1 MILKHQI
8 TATQL
13 RLILIISMFLIAVL
27 AAVGFSFVNSSL
39 KSFAIEVSRVA
50 ADAEAGRNNVQSLQQ
65 VQKQLE
71 KDADIVQKT
80 NSIVAESQS
89 YQYQDQ
95 IITDINNYASR
106 AGIAITDIN
115 FAAIAQSGSSA
126 GGSTQTPA
134 APLPSGLK
142 SSPISITLK
151 NPVNYN
157 NLLKF
162 IKSIE
167 QNLTKM
173 QVARVNLSK
182 DSSNGAVN
190 SDALTLQ
197 VYVR

>member
-1 MILKHQI
+1 MKGRQI
-8 TATQL
+8 TASQL
-13 RLILIISMFLIAVL
+13 RLILTVSMFAITVL
-27 AAVGFSFVNSSL
+27 AGVGFSLVNSGL
-39 KSFAIEVSRVA
+39 REFAVEVSHVA
-50 ADAEAGRNNVQSLQQ
+50 ADAAAGRDNVQNLQR
-65 VQKQLE
+65 VQKKLAE
-71 KDADIVQKT
+71 DADIVQKT

-106 AGIAITDIN
+106 AGIGVTDIN
-115 FAAIAQSGSSA
+115 FAASTQTSTPGA
-126 GGSTQTPA
+126 TQTPA
-134 APLPSGLK
+134 TSLPSGLK
-142 SSPISITLK
+142 SSPVSITLK
-151 NPVNYN
+151 NPINYD

-182 DSSNGAVN
+182 DTSGGGVT